1 MANMLHTSIGVLD
14 FVLECVAPHT
24 PFRPQGAKLAAS
36 LALSVRLCARD
47 PAFLVEL
54 SAQTDEVQLLM
65 GDRESPGDVCKL
77 VPECMQLVQMGRE
90 SMDAGRAG
98 SQLVCEEVE
107 DIEIPTTDIDL
118 VRKVAKRSVYTYL
131 SREEISCQ
139 CF

>member
-1 MANMLHTSIGVLD
+1 MVCQKRMANMLHTSIGVLD

-24 PFRPQGAKLAAS
+24 SFRPQGAKLAAS
-36 LALSVRLCARD
+36 LALGIRLCARD

-54 SAQTDEVQLLM
+54 PAQTDEVQLLM

-77 VPECMQLVQMGRE
+77 IPECMQLIQMGRE

-107 DIEIPTTDIDL
+107 DIEIPTIDINL
-118 VRKVAKRSVYTYL
+118 VWKAGS
-131 SREEISCQ
+131 EEL
-139 CF
+139 